1 TGFDLC
7 VMGDAV
13 FTVDGAQVNWAETVM
28 HHGIMFSGVPNLA
41 WVFGYLRT
49 SWTMRADLVSAHVCR
64 VLEEMARR
72 GAASVTP
79 ELGEAW
85 ADMPL
90 RPFID
95 PENFN
100 AGYVMRSLDIMPRQG
115 DRDPWRMTQDYYHD
129 KDALPAAPLDDGSL
143 VWR

>member
-1 TGFDLC
+1 
-7 VMGDAV
+7 
-13 FTVDGAQVNWAETVM
+13 
-28 HHGIMFSGVPNLA
+28 MFSGVPNLA

-64 VLEEMARR
+64 VLAEMARR
-72 GAASVTP
+72 GARSVTP

-129 KDALPAAPLDDGSL
+129 KDALPAAALDDGSL
-143 VWR
+143 IWR